1 MTPSNRTIEE
11 KLALVQQLR
20 SNTNNITPVKP
31 TDKTFKTAKYNSG
44 TKNNQIPVQ
53 PEETNPFLV
62 FLIVR
67 IIICVIIFGVFVFI
81 VNRNPELQYY
91 INAIITTEEN
101 GNLIDFMSPFTYT
114 LQEGD
119 QSAPN
124 AQEGSGADTGTPSE
138 EN

>member
-1 MTPSNRTIEE
+1 MNPSNRTIEE
-11 KLALVQQLR
+11 KLAIVQQLR
-20 SNTNNITPVKP
+20 NNSNAVSGNKIITNSYKAGSGINTKP
-31 TDKTFKTAKYNSG
+31 NAAAQSQEEDNSH
-44 TKNNQIPVQ
+44 
-53 PEETNPFLV
+53 FLA
-62 FLIVR
+62 FLIIRLV
-67 IIICVIIFGVFVFI
+67 ICIIIFGIFAFI
-81 VNRNPELQYY
+81 GYKNPSITQYVNTM
-91 INAIITTEEN
+91 ITTEEN